1 MPVRTLSGN
10 CSTAAGRQ
18 TGRMMKIVTTVIGR
32 NVLCESTLGGYTE
45 VSTQNESG
53 DCVISLWTYASLS
66 VIILVCVY
74 VHNEGI

>member
-53 DCVISLWTYASLS
+53 DCVISLCFALCNYSCLCLRAQ
-66 VIILVCVY
+66 
-74 VHNEGI
+74 